1 MLATRNLAVENA
13 VSELPSECRFC
24 NLQFPRN
31 SLEKHEDEECEER
44 IAGCKYHRIGCPWRG
59 PMHEKAHHEQEC
71 GHPEKSGAEVMEALE
86 LLDQQVVEERK
97 LYKTIFELLG
107 YDKII
112 FNGDS
117 PSISSHYS
125 FVCDRCNF
133 ADIQLK
139 PYRTDDFVHRLF
151 YESSR
156 FSAFSNQWVVKARIN
171 DSQKDPTQSSER
183 EMTYQVRRKNGKL
196 VLLLLIVE
204 CVITCPLVLWVG
216 AISRP
221 FNRTNEVPRWVKL
234 GVTDS
239 KTTISNKIFRNYLH
253 YRVTVKGCDHL
264 NCCFGKVDV

>member
-1 MLATRNLAVENA
+1 
-13 VSELPSECRFC
+13 
-24 NLQFPRN
+24 
-31 SLEKHEDEECEER
+31 
-44 IAGCKYHRIGCPWRG
+44 
-59 PMHEKAHHEQEC
+59 MHEKAHHEQEC

-112 FNGDS
+112 FN
-117 PSISSHYS
+117 
-125 FVCDRCNF
+125 
-133 ADIQLK
+133 DIQLK

-239 KTTISNKIFRNYLH
+239 KTTISNKIFRNYLY

-264 NCCFGKVDV
+264 NCCFGKVGV

>member
-1 MLATRNLAVENA
+1 
-13 VSELPSECRFC
+13 
-24 NLQFPRN
+24 
-31 SLEKHEDEECEER
+31 
-44 IAGCKYHRIGCPWRG
+44 
-59 PMHEKAHHEQEC
+59 MHEKAHHEQEC

-133 ADIQLK
+133 FADIQLK

-196 VLLLLIVE
+196 VLLLLLIVE

-264 NCCFGKVDV
+264 KCCFGKVDV

>member
-1 MLATRNLAVENA
+1 
-13 VSELPSECRFC
+13 
-24 NLQFPRN
+24 
-31 SLEKHEDEECEER
+31 
-44 IAGCKYHRIGCPWRG
+44 
-59 PMHEKAHHEQEC
+59 MHEKAHHEQEC

-133 ADIQLK
+133 FADIQLK

-183 EMTYQVRRKNGKL
+183 EMTYQ
-196 VLLLLIVE
+196 LLLKTKTSTPMTLSYIVLRGPVGDIKVNPRVYQFNFTENETETAYESVPLSDTAECNRLLAAKTINFRLIMF
-204 CVITCPLVLWVG
+204 L
-216 AISRP
+216 A
-221 FNRTNEVPRWVKL
+221 
-234 GVTDS
+234 S
-239 KTTISNKIFRNYLH
+239 K
-253 YRVTVKGCDHL
+253 
-264 NCCFGKVDV
+264 

>member
-1 MLATRNLAVENA
+1 
-13 VSELPSECRFC
+13 
-24 NLQFPRN
+24 
-31 SLEKHEDEECEER
+31 
-44 IAGCKYHRIGCPWRG
+44 
-59 PMHEKAHHEQEC
+59 MHEKAHHEQEC

-133 ADIQLK
+133 SADIQLK

-156 FSAFSNQWVVKARIN
+156 FSAFNNQWVVKARIN

-183 EMTYQVRRKNGKL
+183 EMTYQ
-196 VLLLLIVE
+196 LLLKTKTSTPMTLSYIVLRGPVGDIKVNPRVYQFNFTENETETAYESVPLSDTAE
-204 CVITCPLVLWVG
+204 C
-216 AISRP
+216 
-221 FNRTNEVPRWVKL
+221 NRL
-234 GVTDS
+234 LAA
-239 KTTISNKIFRNYLH
+239 KTINFR
-253 YRVTVKGCDHL
+253 
-264 NCCFGKVDV
+264 